1 MCGRRVEGWRGLLP
15 VGDLDLGGPPGSGLS
30 SGSGQGHAPVEPAA
44 PREVGHEEPTRPIR
58 PSASLAAASA
68 SSYDEESRRTTGE
81 VPSVGHEVRAKA
93 PDQRVHTSPIGN
105 VLPTEILQSLDA
117 AAAANSRLP
126 VVPDAGRHK
135 SSAPGAAS
143 GAASLADGPS
153 SPGRPTVPIAAGV
166 STGSGA
172 PGRAERSSAHDRVS
186 PSAQGRAT
194 GPSSGGQRSR
204 DSAAAA
210 HAPSPS
216 GERLREPSPRAERD
230 LRHERSTRRLSPRPR
245 RPERSERPSLSPS
258 GATPVT
264 APSDPDAP
272 RHPAPDAPQPVG
284 FEPTHF
290 IARRQSGPR
299 IMRALRTF
307 IWALLWL
314 GLGGAVA
321 FSVVV
326 LLRRGQPAPL
336 PPPASKPAPPR
347 RTPPA
352 PTRPASPAAPRGP
365 AAALPSSTRAHDLV
379 VPIPAATGRPVAPAR
394 PEPGAQLGP
403 GANAA
408 PAPGAAPPLAAP
420 AVAAAEQT
428 LDPQEQAAAEQTMSN
443 IEFVVSERVAQ
454 VRACYERAVRSLGA
468 DAPGGR
474 IEVSVTLTDDG
485 QATRISTIDNTV
497 GNAQLAGCLEQRIA
511 EWRFPRPLG
520 LARTFRLPFTF
531 SPSPQ
536 QSGPR
541 PRR

>member
-15 VGDLDLGGPPGSGLS
+15 VGDLDLGGPPGSA
-30 SGSGQGHAPVEPAA
+30 SGQGHAPVEPAA

-126 VVPDAGRHK
+126 VAPDAGRHK

-166 STGSGA
+166 STASGA
-172 PGRAERSSAHDRVS
+172 SGLAERASAHDRVS
-186 PSAQGRAT
+186 PSAPGRAAS
-194 GPSSGGQRSR
+194 PSSGGQRSR
-204 DSAAAA
+204 DSTSAA
-210 HAPSPS
+210 HAPSPSPS

-230 LRHERSTRRLSPRPR
+230 LRHERSTRRISPRPR
-245 RPERSERPSLSPS
+245 RPERSELPALSPS

-264 APSDPDAP
+264 APSDPDEP
-272 RHPAPDAPQPVG
+272 HHRAPDAPQPIG

-299 IMRALRTF
+299 LMRVLRTF

-326 LLRRGQPAPL
+326 LLRRG
-336 PPPASKPAPPR
+336 
-347 RTPPA
+347 
-352 PTRPASPAAPRGP
+352 
-365 AAALPSSTRAHDLV
+365 
-379 VPIPAATGRPVAPAR
+379 
-394 PEPGAQLGP
+394 
-403 GANAA
+403 
-408 PAPGAAPPLAAP
+408 
-420 AVAAAEQT
+420 
-428 LDPQEQAAAEQTMSN
+428 
-443 IEFVVSERVAQ
+443 
-454 VRACYERAVRSLGA
+454 
-468 DAPGGR
+468 
-474 IEVSVTLTDDG
+474 
-485 QATRISTIDNTV
+485 
-497 GNAQLAGCLEQRIA
+497 
-511 EWRFPRPLG
+511 
-520 LARTFRLPFTF
+520 
-531 SPSPQ
+531 
-536 QSGPR
+536 
-541 PRR
+541 

>member
-15 VGDLDLGGPPGSGLS
+15 VGDLDLGGPPGST
-30 SGSGQGHAPVEPAA
+30 SGQGHVPVEPAA

-105 VLPTEILQSLDA
+105 ILPTEILQSLDA

-126 VVPDAGRHK
+126 IAPDAGRHR
-135 SSAPGAAS
+135 SSAPGAVGGSAG
-143 GAASLADGPS
+143 GAAGLADGPS
-153 SPGRPTVPIAAGV
+153 SPGRPTVPIAPGV
-166 STGSGA
+166 PTVSSASGRNDRPSA
-172 PGRAERSSAHDRVS
+172 PGRAAS
-186 PSAQGRAT
+186 PSGA
-194 GPSSGGQRSR
+194 GQRSR
-204 DSAAAA
+204 DSASAA
-210 HAPSPS
+210 HAPS
-216 GERLREPSPRAERD
+216 GERLREPPQRAERD
-230 LRHERSTRRLSPRPR
+230 LRHERSTRRISPRPR
-245 RPERSERPSLSPS
+245 RPERGELPTLSPS
-258 GATPVT
+258 GSTPVT
-264 APSDPDAP
+264 APPDPDTP
-272 RHPAPDAPQPVG
+272 RHPAPDAPQPIG

-290 IARRQSGPR
+290 IARRQSR
-299 IMRALRTF
+299 TRLVRALRTF

-326 LLRRGQPAPL
+326 LLRRSQPAPL
-336 PPPASKPAPPR
+336 PPPVSKPAPPR

-352 PTRPASPAAPRGP
+352 PTKPVSPAAPRGP
-365 AAALPSSTRAHDLV
+365 AAALSSSTRAHDLV
-379 VPIPAATGRPVAPAR
+379 VPIPAAAGRPVAPAR
-394 PEPGAQLGP
+394 PEPGAPLGP
-403 GANAA
+403 RPTIAPAAPDSNAA
-408 PAPGAAPPLAAP
+408 LPPAAP
-420 AVAAAEQT
+420 AVAVPEPL
-428 LDPQEQAAAEQTMSN
+428 LDPQEQAAAERTMSN

>member
-15 VGDLDLGGPPGSGLS
+15 VGELDLGGPPGAT
-30 SGSGQGHAPVEPAA
+30 SGQGHAPVEPAA
-44 PREVGHEEPTRPIR
+44 PREVGQEEPTRPIR

-105 VLPTEILQSLDA
+105 VLPTEVLQSLDA

-126 VVPDAGRHK
+126 IAPDAGRHR
-135 SSAPGAAS
+135 SSAPGAA
-143 GAASLADGPS
+143 GGSLADGPS
-153 SPGRPTVPIAAGV
+153 SSGRPTVPMAPGIPTVAGASGRADRPSSPDRV
-166 STGSGA
+166 SASA
-172 PGRAERSSAHDRVS
+172 PGRAASPSSA
-186 PSAQGRAT
+186 
-194 GPSSGGQRSR
+194 GQRSR
-204 DSAAAA
+204 DSASAA
-210 HAPSPS
+210 HAPS
-216 GERLREPSPRAERD
+216 GERLREPPRPERD
-230 LRHERSTRRLSPRPR
+230 LRHERSTRRISPRPR
-245 RPERSERPSLSPS
+245 RPERSELPALSPS
-258 GATPVT
+258 GSTPVT
-264 APSDPDAP
+264 APPDPDSP
-272 RHPAPDAPQPVG
+272 RHPAPDAPQPIG

-290 IARRQSGPR
+290 IARRQSGTR
-299 IMRALRTF
+299 LVRALRTL

-321 FSVVV
+321 FSVVAV
-326 LLRRGQPAPL
+326 VRRNQPAPL
-336 PPPASKPAPPR
+336 PPPVSKPAPPR
-347 RTPPA
+347 RTPPT
-352 PTRPASPAAPRGP
+352 PTRPPSPAAPRGP

-379 VPIPAATGRPVAPAR
+379 VPIPAAAGRPVAPAR
-394 PEPGAQLGP
+394 PEPGAQLAP
-403 GANAA
+403 SPPAPSADPPPVA
-408 PAPGAAPPLAAP
+408 PAVAP
-420 AVAAAEQT
+420 AVAAPEPP
-428 LDPQEQAAAEQTMSN
+428 LDPQEQAAAEHTMSN

-454 VRACYERAVRSLGA
+454 VRACYERAVRSLGP

-474 IEVSVTLTDDG
+474 IEVSVTLSDEG

-541 PRR
+541 SRR

>member
-15 VGDLDLGGPPGSGLS
+15 VGELDLGGPPGST
-30 SGSGQGHAPVEPAA
+30 SGQGHAPVEPAA
-44 PREVGHEEPTRPIR
+44 PREVGQEEPTRPIR

-126 VVPDAGRHK
+126 VAPDAGRHR
-135 SSAPGAAS
+135 SSAPGVAGS
-143 GAASLADGPS
+143 TGNRADGPS
-153 SPGRPTVPIAAGV
+153 SPGRSAP
-166 STGSGA
+166 STPGRADGPSA
-172 PGRAERSSAHDRVS
+172 PGRLDSPRS
-186 PSAQGRAT
+186 T
-194 GPSSGGQRSR
+194 GQRSR
-204 DSAAAA
+204 DSGSAA
-210 HAPSPS
+210 HAPS
-216 GERLREPSPRAERD
+216 GERLREPSQRSPRD
-230 LRHERSTRRLSPRPR
+230 LRAERSTRRISPRPR
-245 RPERSERPSLSPS
+245 RPERSELPALSPS
-258 GATPVT
+258 GSTPVT
-264 APSDPDAP
+264 APPDADAP
-272 RHPAPDAPQPVG
+272 RHPAPDAPQPIG
-284 FEPTHF
+284 FEPTHV
-290 IARRQSGPR
+290 IARRQSGTR
-299 IMRALRTF
+299 LVRVLRTL

-326 LLRRGQPAPL
+326 LLRRGQPT
-336 PPPASKPAPPR
+336 PPPPPVSKPAPPR
-347 RTPPA
+347 PAPPA
-352 PTRPASPAAPRGP
+352 STRSTSPAAPRGP
-365 AAALPSSTRAHDLV
+365 TAALPSSTRAHDLV
-379 VPIPAATGRPVAPAR
+379 VPIPAATGRPAAAPR
-394 PEPGAQLGP
+394 PEPGGLP
-403 GANAA
+403 GALPGTRPPAVPAA
-408 PAPGAAPPLAAP
+408 PAAPEVAAAAPPAAP
-420 AVAAAEQT
+420 AVAAPEPP
-428 LDPQEQAAAEQTMSN
+428 LDPKEQAAAEHTMSN

-454 VRACYERAVRSLGA
+454 VRACYERAVRSLGP

-474 IEVSVTLTDDG
+474 IEVSVTLTEDG